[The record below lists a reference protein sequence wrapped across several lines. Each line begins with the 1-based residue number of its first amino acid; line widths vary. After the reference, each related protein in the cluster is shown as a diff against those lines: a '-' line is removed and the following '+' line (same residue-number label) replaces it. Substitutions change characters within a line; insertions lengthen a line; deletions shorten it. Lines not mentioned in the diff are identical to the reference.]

1 MRIRRGQVAKGR
13 GQVAKGRAVVANGR
27 GQGAVRG

>member
-1 MRIRRGQVAKGR
+1 MRIRRGHVAKGR